1 MPEKQYAQCRPFPSG
16 RLLPSGVLTSC
27 VETPQWECPGWW
39 VTAAATAAHQPT
51 NSTSAPDQRGLKL
64 RSEQATKAR
73 LLKQAP
79 GSKLRVP
86 WAKTDMDDPYT
97 RRCLVTLTRKWLETP
112 SNLSRPWFETSF
124 ESNWPVYGHR
134 SEVWP
139 DACGPWLSRKNI
151 TYGHRCEKL
160 QELDSSRH
168 WVVLDSVPNLPKH
181 STPLTMCAPRWVTVA
196 CMSCHPSWLRPS
208 IDTALPPPTFER
220 RSGVYPTSHAEVF
233 RRCLAPAS
241 VAASFQ
247 GRLNDPKRKA
257 IIELNNS
264 AVPSLGSIQI
274 YATDATS
281 RLLDNGTHA
290 AFETLLRTSHFGFAP
305 RGEARFS
312 YRFSELAASAVLPI
326 TFDDWQLPFPQARV
340 TAAPSPTLGP
350 PRAHRYPVHHLSRP
364 ILPLCILHSLQAHAH
379 HPCFPPQLIDWPSIG
394 IILRS
399 DPLDAGLEA
408 REIRSVVEQLGKL
421 SLSEVCRRRLLL
433 FEAYHR
439 YLKGPVQWEQ
449 ALQDVVALHR
459 RSA

>member
-1 MPEKQYAQCRPFPSG
+1 VPTVPLGPAPAIGCADELCRNTAV
-16 RLLPSGVLTSC
+16 GVPWLVGYGSC
-27 VETPQWECPGWW
+27 HNGAP
-39 VTAAATAAHQPT
+39 APT

-73 LLKQAP
+73 LLRNRGP
-79 GSKLRVP
+79 KLRVP

-112 SNLSRPWFETSF
+112 SSLSRPWFETSF

-326 TFDDWQLPFPQARV
+326 TFDDWQLPFPQ
-340 TAAPSPTLGP
+340 
-350 PRAHRYPVHHLSRP
+350 
-364 ILPLCILHSLQAHAH
+364 
-379 HPCFPPQLIDWPSIG
+379 LIDWPSIG

-459 RSA
+459 RSAPPF

>member
-1 MPEKQYAQCRPFPSG
+1 
-16 RLLPSGVLTSC
+16 
-27 VETPQWECPGWW
+27 
-39 VTAAATAAHQPT
+39 
-51 NSTSAPDQRGLKL
+51 
-64 RSEQATKAR
+64 
-73 LLKQAP
+73 
-79 GSKLRVP
+79 
-86 WAKTDMDDPYT
+86 
-97 RRCLVTLTRKWLETP
+97 
-112 SNLSRPWFETSF
+112 
-124 ESNWPVYGHR
+124 
-134 SEVWP
+134 
-139 DACGPWLSRKNI
+139 
-151 TYGHRCEKL
+151 
-160 QELDSSRH
+160 
-168 WVVLDSVPNLPKH
+168 
-181 STPLTMCAPRWVTVA
+181 MCAPRWVTVA

-326 TFDDWQLPFPQARV
+326 TFDDWQLPFPQ
-340 TAAPSPTLGP
+340 
-350 PRAHRYPVHHLSRP
+350 
-364 ILPLCILHSLQAHAH
+364 
-379 HPCFPPQLIDWPSIG
+379 LIDWPSIG

-459 RSA
+459 RSAPPF